1 MLGQEGG
8 IKGCAHVTRVPLSC
22 NEQCLE
28 SLLLI
33 PLSDRHLLLL
43 RSSAAVITGLWHS
56 GYTLL
61 TQGFQTLLT
70 HWVLWLVYGLYPDGA
85 LCSLCSM
92 HSDPAEWQVVGGK
105 DIYVGYI
112 PKLPAM

>member
-22 NEQCLE
+22 NDQCLE

-33 PLSDRHLLLL
+33 PLSGRHLLLL

-70 HWVLWLVYGLYPDGA
+70 HWVL
-85 LCSLCSM
+85 
-92 HSDPAEWQVVGGK
+92 
-105 DIYVGYI
+105 
-112 PKLPAM
+112 